1 WDKWW
6 NAHKAQVVMVDRFTP
21 EIRRR
26 FLGYTL
32 LIQSNNNQIVEL
44 DQKRQVRWTMT
55 GLMSPWDAHFIN
67 NNRILVAEYNGQ
79 KVTERNLKGDI
90 LWSKQLNF
98 YPMQA
103 ERLKNGQ
110 TFIVGQ
116 NVLLTVDRSGREVS
130 RIERPHD
137 IRSARRLPNG
147 QIVVVTSNRQILRL
161 DR

>member
-1 WDKWW
+1 
-6 NAHKAQVVMVDRFTP
+6 
-21 EIRRR
+21 
-26 FLGYTL
+26 
-32 LIQSNNNQIVEL
+32 QSNNNQIVEL
-44 DQKRQVRWTMT
+44 DQKRQVRFTMT
-55 GLMSPWDAHFIN
+55 GLMSPWDAHFIS

-90 LWSKQLNF
+90 LWTKQLNF

-116 NVLLTVDRSGREVS
+116 TARPTGARSGGEATRT
-130 RIERPHD
+130 ERPHD
-137 IRSARRLPNG
+137 IRSARKLPNG

-161 DR
+161 DRQGKVIKECTIPSVYYYQNEILNNGNVLVPLGW